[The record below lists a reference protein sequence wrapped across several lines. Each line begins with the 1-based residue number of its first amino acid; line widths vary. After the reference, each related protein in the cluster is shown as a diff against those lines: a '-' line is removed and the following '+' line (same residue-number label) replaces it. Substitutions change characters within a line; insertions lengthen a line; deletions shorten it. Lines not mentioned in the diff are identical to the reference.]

1 MQKII
6 KKTLRLVQDEIDE
19 LRRKFR
25 KEIDGTDVYYI
36 KGELAVLEKLGL
48 ITSEK
53 WEEVTAEIDRIT
65 SR

>member
-53 WEEVTAEIDRIT
+53 
-65 SR
+65 